1 VQSSTGCSLF
11 QAWSDSS
18 QSKSSFD
25 ASQNAKPRALL
36 PRNGSITLGGFN
48 AFTEAEG
55 DYH

>member
-1 VQSSTGCSLF
+1 VQRSTGCSLF